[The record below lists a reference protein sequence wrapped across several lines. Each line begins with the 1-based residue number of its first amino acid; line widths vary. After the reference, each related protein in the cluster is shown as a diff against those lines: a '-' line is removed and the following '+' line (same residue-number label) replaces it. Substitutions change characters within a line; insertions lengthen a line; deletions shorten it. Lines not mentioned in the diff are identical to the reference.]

1 VVSRSPQGWEKRKV
15 TAVTLKPRRHTICD
29 GASAPAL
36 SVGCAMDSMRFASA
50 ASACAFSSR
59 YLVPVVYTSNAIYG
73 VAEDA
78 LGNIGVNACTR
89 HERASR
95 AP

>member
-1 VVSRSPQGWEKRKV
+1 
-15 TAVTLKPRRHTICD
+15 
-29 GASAPAL
+29 
-36 SVGCAMDSMRFASA
+36 MDSMRFASA